1 MSVSSLRR
9 TGECAVHTRPGT
21 VSSQSTAYVPLMS
34 QQRSTETAT
43 SVTLAF
49 SPSDDEDITDGIEAD
64 AFRGYLRKA
73 HDGPVALGDEWDEFV
88 NCGCGST
95 KDVTLQVVSI
105 TGGEAVSDDTDI
117 EYEPATS

>member
-1 MSVSSLRR
+1 
-9 TGECAVHTRPGT
+9 
-21 VSSQSTAYVPLMS
+21 MS
-34 QQRSTETAT
+34 QQRSTEAAT

-49 SPSDDEDITDGIEAD
+49 SPTDDEDIADGIEAD

-95 KDVTLQVVSI
+95 KDVTLKVVSI
-105 TGGEAVSDDTDI
+105 TGGDEIGEETTL
-117 EYEPATS
+117 EYEPAD